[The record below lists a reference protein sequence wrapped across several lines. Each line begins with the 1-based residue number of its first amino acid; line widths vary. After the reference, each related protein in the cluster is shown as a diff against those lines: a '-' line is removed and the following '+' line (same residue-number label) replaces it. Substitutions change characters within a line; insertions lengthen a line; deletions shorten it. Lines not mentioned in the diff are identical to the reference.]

1 MTSKRKTIGIIST
14 MDTKGAECGLLKER
28 IEGLGYQPL
37 IIDVGVMGE
46 PQIWADLTRQE
57 IALAGGVKLE
67 QLQEA
72 ARAGADRA
80 EATEVMIEG
89 VRKLL
94 AKAHAES
101 RLDGLIGLG
110 GSTGSSIALEA
121 TRALPPGLPKL
132 IVTTVLD
139 LQDVEDED
147 DLALFQS
154 PCDIMGL
161 NSILKKS
168 LFQAA
173 GAIVGMMEAQSS
185 F

>member
-1 MTSKRKTIGIIST
+1 MSEVSNLVKR
-14 MDTKGAECGLLKER
+14 
-28 IEGLGYQPL
+28 
-37 IIDVGVMGE
+37 
-46 PQIWADLTRQE
+46 
-57 IALAGGVKLE
+57 
-67 QLQEA
+67 
-72 ARAGADRA
+72 
-80 EATEVMIEG
+80 
-89 VRKLL
+89 
-94 AKAHAES
+94 
-101 RLDGLIGLG
+101 
-110 GSTGSSIALEA
+110 LEA